1 MTEEVNKYKINQP
14 ETPFPMRGDLAKR
27 EPAWLKSWT
36 DKKLYQRIRASRK
49 GKTKFILHDGP
60 PYANGDIHIG
70 HAVNKIL
77 KDIIVKSKTF
87 AGYDAPYVPGWDCH
101 GLPIELVVEKAHGK
115 NIDPAKFR
123 ELCRAYAAEQV
134 EKQKKDFIRLGVLGD
149 WDNPYLT
156 MDFKTEADIMRALG
170 TIQENGYLYQGSK
183 PVHWC
188 VDCGSAL
195 AEAEVEY
202 EDVNSPAIDV
212 GFKVVDNTAIK
223 RNFRPFQIISD
234 EDQKRLVSDKEFDEA
249 LRNYQAYAVIWTTT
263 PWTLPA
269 NQAVCVN
276 TQVDYALVEANQKLY
291 ILASNLVDSAMKR
304 YGIENYKC
312 IATSWGGGDLELDPD
327 FVQSEENTFGLNPF
341 PLHHPFETRQVPL
354 ISGDHVTTEAGTGLV
369 HTAAAH
375 GNDDWLVMKANYP
388 NEKPRILMGGDGKFF
403 NSDLVEFEAI
413 RGLFYKKA
421 NDVILDKLQEN
432 GVLFSPRD
440 ATIRHSFPHCWR
452 HKTPLMQLATHQWFI
467 GMDQHWCTRIVKRVH
482 DLTSGKLDSNETIM
496 ERAIPSFSIRQY
508 SNSRENGKL
517 VSFSEERYRDN
528 DLNMRVRS
536 LKAVENTQFF
546 PAWGRAR
553 LEAMIKNRPDWCVSR
568 QRNWGVPMPF
578 FVHKETG
585 EPHPQTAD
593 LLEAACLL
601 VEKTG
606 VEAWFSLDEAAFLQ
620 ANTSADS
627 RAINGEYKKVTYTLD
642 VWFDSGATHAAVL
655 KKRPELNYPADMYLE
670 GSDQHRGWFQ
680 SSLLTGCAID
690 GRAPYKA
697 LLTHGFVVDGAGH
710 KMSKSKGNVVAPQK
724 VMEQYG
730 ADILRLWVAATDYS
744 GELNISDEILKRVAD
759 SYRKIRNTAK
769 FLLANIADFDAK
781 KDLLKVDEWLEI
793 DRYALYL
800 TQKLQTEVLADY
812 DRYEFHLAVQKLV
825 SFCSDD
831 LGAFYLD
838 ILKDRLYTSGENS
851 FERRAAQ
858 SALHH
863 ITHTFMRLIAPI
875 LSFTADEIWAA
886 LNLGE
891 DKSVFEELWYDLPAH
906 GLQANRIAAWAAII
920 AARAD
925 AAKEIEVLR
934 SAGQVGSSLQ
944 AELEFHATEASFVAM
959 NSLGD
964 DLRFVTITS
973 SAKVVKVAKESEQ
986 KIVVTASKYKKCE
999 RCWHYVSDV
1008 GSDAEHSTICK
1019 RCVTNLFGKPARRKY
1034 A

>member
-1 MTEEVNKYKINQP
+1 MTEDNEVLKYNINQP

-27 EPAWLKSWT
+27 EPAWLKQWT

-49 GKTKFILHDGP
+49 GKAKFVLHDGP

-77 KDIIVKSKTF
+77 KDIIIKAKTMSGF
-87 AGYDAPYVPGWDCH
+87 DAPYVPGWDCH
-101 GLPIELVVEKAHGK
+101 GLPIELVVEKTHGK

-123 ELCRAYAAEQV
+123 ELCREYAAEQV
-134 EKQKKDFIRLGVLGD
+134 QRQTKDFIRLGVLGD

-170 TIQENGYLYQGSK
+170 EIQQNGYLYQGSK

-212 GFKVVDNTAIK
+212 RFKVLDEYKPALIKMFGLKQAITDDV
-223 RNFRPFQIISD
+223 F
-234 EDQKRLVSDKEFDEA
+234 
-249 LRNYQAYAVIWTTT
+249 AVIWTTT

-276 TQVDYALVEANQKLY
+276 FSLDYD
-291 ILASNLVDSAMKR
+291 LVDTAKGYLIIAHDLIVQTMAR
-304 YGIENYKC
+304 YGLNDYKVVGSSKGHYLAGRPGSSDLGDVDTSEIQQIKLLHPLENR
-312 IATSWGGGDLELDPD
+312 D
-327 FVQSEENTFGLNPF
+327 
-341 PLHHPFETRQVPL
+341 VP
-354 ISGDHVTTEAGTGLV
+354 IIYGDHVTTDAGTGLV

-375 GNDDWLVMKANYP
+375 GNDDWLVMKANFP

-413 RGLFYKKA
+413 RGLTRQEA
-421 NDVILDKLQEN
+421 NKVILATMQEN
-432 GVLFSPRD
+432 GTLLASARLN
-440 ATIRHSFPHCWR
+440 HSFPHCWR

-467 GMDQHWCTRIVKRVH
+467 GMNKLTPTEIAGIDPNNRIVEEGV
-482 DLTSGKLDSNETIM
+482 LEMMAQEG
-496 ERAIPSFSIRQY
+496 RAGFRGLA
-508 SNSRENGKL
+508 N
-517 VSFSEERYRDN
+517 
-528 DLNMRVRS
+528 
-536 LKAVENTQFF
+536 KAVEATQFF

-568 QRNWGVPMPF
+568 QRNWGVPMGL
-578 FVHKETG
+578 FVHKELGTV
-585 EPHPQTAD
+585 HPETHI
-593 LLEAACLL
+593 LLEKVCEL
-601 VEKTG
+601 VEKSG
-606 VEAWFSLDEAAFLQ
+606 VEAWFSLDGDEFLKEHSTID
-620 ANTSADS
+620 N
-627 RAINGEYKKVTYTLD
+627 ELYKKVTYTLD
-642 VWFDSGATHAAVL
+642 VWFDSGATHYAVL
-655 KKRPELNYPADMYLE
+655 RSHPAFKDEVLNRLENKKPVADLYLE

-724 VMEQYG
+724 VMDTYG
-730 ADILRLWVAATDYS
+730 ADILRLWAASTDYS
-744 GELNISDEILKRVAD
+744 AELTISDEILKRVAD

-769 FLLANIADFDAK
+769 FLLANIADFDAS
-781 KDLLKVDEWLEI
+781 KDLLPVDEWLEI

-800 TQKLQTEVLADY
+800 THKLQTEVLADY
-812 DRYEFHLAVQKLV
+812 EKYEFHLAVQKLV

-831 LGAFYLD
+831 LGGFYLD

-851 FERRAAQ
+851 PARRAAQ
-858 SALHH
+858 STLHH
-863 ITHTFMRLIAPI
+863 ITYTFMRLIAPI
-875 LSFTADEIWAA
+875 LSFTADEIWHT

-891 DKSVFEELWYDLPAH
+891 DKSVFEDIWYKLPDH
-906 GLQANRIAAWAAII
+906 GLHVTKIAGWFAIVN
-920 AARAD
+920 ARSE
-925 AAKEIEVLR
+925 AAKEIEYLR
-934 SAGQVGSSLQ
+934 SSGQIGSSLQ
-944 AELEFHATEASFVAM
+944 AELEFYMAHDRFKVME
-959 NSLGD
+959 SLGD
-964 DLRFVTITS
+964 DLRFVMITS
-973 SAKVVKVAKESEQ
+973 SAKVYKVTSDSER
-986 KIVVTASKYKKCE
+986 KIVVKPSTHKKCE
-999 RCWHYVSDV
+999 RCWHYVATV
-1008 GSDAEHSTICK
+1008 GADAKHPTICE
-1019 RCVTNLFGKPARRKY
+1019 RCVSNLFGAGEDRKY